1 MLWFQTPNTKKHHQ
15 HPRCPRCMI
24 PCFLGIQRFVAP
36 PQSCASKVIV
46 KPILVLLK
54 SQTLARNFFRFHQ
67 LTSLSWN
74 IYFSHGKYCF
84 FYQPNTVFFHGTSIF
99 LGLFPWFSRGF
110 PQQWNIASASSRRTN
125 PSPSPGRPQRSSRS
139 LRFPLQQY
147 LESNGIYTR
156 WCPTTYKLGWWSNNP
171 NNGNIFQWT
180 ITITLW

>member
-84 FYQPNTVFFHGTSIF
+84 FTNQILFFFMEHLFF
-99 LGLFPWFSRGF
+99 LGFSHGFPMVFPWFSPAVKHRLR
-110 PQQWNIASASSRRTN
+110 QQPAHQPLAK
-125 PSPSPGRPQRSSRS
+125 PGPTAA
-139 LRFPLQQY
+139 QQQIV
-147 LESNGIYTR
+147 EI
-156 WCPTTYKLGWWSNNP
+156 PITTVPGKQWDLYKVMPYHL
-171 NNGNIFQWT
+171 
-180 ITITLW
+180 